1 MAENIETFLN
11 SQNIKFEIKNYSP
24 LAKNAR
30 EAAEEM
36 GMPEERLLKSLLLK
50 SKSGYILLL
59 IPSSAKIDFN
69 ELSQRLNEKY
79 ELAPP
84 EDVADLTG
92 YQIGTVSPF
101 CLKTN
106 IPIYLDKAALAMDFV
121 GVGSGEKG
129 KEIILRPNDL
139 LKIVSNI
146 VK

>member
-1 MAENIETFLN
+1 MANDIENYLT

-36 GMPEERLLKSLLLK
+36 GMPEEQLLKSLLLK

-59 IPSSAKIDFN
+59 IPSPAKIDFN
-69 ELSQRLNEKY
+69 ELSQRLNEIY

-84 EDVADLTG
+84 EDVADITG

-106 IPIYLDKAALAMDFV
+106 IPIYLDKAALVMDLV
-121 GVGSGEKG
+121 GVGSGKKG
-129 KEIILRPNDL
+129 KEIILNTNDL
-139 LKIVSNI
+139 FMIGSKSF
-146 VK
+146 